1 MKYLNKKLRRDIIN
15 NWTQFFSVFL
25 MACLSVLVFV
35 GLQGAWHGLEESL
48 NNYIESSELP
58 DSWIQ
63 SIGFTD
69 DDINKISNL
78 PGIEF
83 VSEKIRIKTL
93 VDAESSQEK
102 YLILDTFNNS
112 STKPYLIEGKEI
124 SNNQVHGIWVNKE
137 YAEKNNISVGE
148 KIKITYE
155 NITATVDVL
164 GIIQSADRIYFT
176 GSLEFIAPNY
186 SNYGYG
192 VITEDTL
199 KEYFQ
204 YRGPANLIEVN
215 GTNENIRENIENIL
229 GNKFIAYYDRSTLVD
244 VSDALDRVG
253 QIRNLSFLFSFIFIL
268 LAILAMYTTIR
279 RIIETQTKEI
289 AILKALGFSNRKIG
303 LHYSSFGL
311 LVGGGGA
318 FLGVLISPLM
328 SMFVLSTQKNMFSIP
343 IWEVSYSSSS
353 LIVILLVITICVVSA
368 FFASR
373 ESVSGLPA
381 LFLRGNE
388 KKGKKILFE
397 KASGIWSKLKIKY
410 RWSIR
415 DASINRVRLIMG
427 IVGVAGSMMLLIAGF
442 GMPESMYHL
451 VDKAYN
457 NDYSYEYRLEV
468 KDYKKFDNTY
478 DGQWVQISQ
487 ARYTPDD
494 GHNRLLIVLSEGEYV
509 NMITEEGERIVEG
522 GIYLTKGFADRANIK
537 KGDKI
542 VVNPSLSN
550 DEYSFTVS
558 GIITS
563 ETNQG
568 AYIMQKTWEEAGGEF
583 FPQTLL
589 VGNNVSISDIEK
601 DTNIS
606 SVITKNDQE
615 ENAYD
620 FVNGLMSVFLMIIA
634 FAVLLVVVV
643 LYNLGSLS
651 FVERNRD
658 YATLRVLG
666 FHKREIRNI
675 TMIENLITTFVG
687 WIIGIPSGVLFL
699 EQYVRTFSTIRLEY
713 TSYLSLRT
721 LVLATLVS
729 WICSLT
735 TTFFI
740 SRRIQRLDMVES
752 LKGVE

>member
-1 MKYLNKKLRRDIIN
+1 
-15 NWTQFFSVFL
+15 
-25 MACLSVLVFV
+25 
-35 GLQGAWHGLEESL
+35 
-48 NNYIESSELP
+48 
-58 DSWIQ
+58 
-63 SIGFTD
+63 
-69 DDINKISNL
+69 
-78 PGIEF
+78 
-83 VSEKIRIKTL
+83 
-93 VDAESSQEK
+93 
-102 YLILDTFNNS
+102 
-112 STKPYLIEGKEI
+112 
-124 SNNQVHGIWVNKE
+124 
-137 YAEKNNISVGE
+137 
-148 KIKITYE
+148 
-155 NITATVDVL
+155 
-164 GIIQSADRIYFT
+164 
-176 GSLEFIAPNY
+176 
-186 SNYGYG
+186 
-192 VITEDTL
+192 
-199 KEYFQ
+199 
-204 YRGPANLIEVN
+204 
-215 GTNENIRENIENIL
+215 
-229 GNKFIAYYDRSTLVD
+229 
-244 VSDALDRVG
+244 
-253 QIRNLSFLFSFIFIL
+253 
-268 LAILAMYTTIR
+268 
-279 RIIETQTKEI
+279 
-289 AILKALGFSNRKIG
+289 
-303 LHYSSFGL
+303 
-311 LVGGGGA
+311 
-318 FLGVLISPLM
+318 
-328 SMFVLSTQKNMFSIP
+328 
-343 IWEVSYSSSS
+343 
-353 LIVILLVITICVVSA
+353 
-368 FFASR
+368 
-373 ESVSGLPA
+373 
-381 LFLRGNE
+381 
-388 KKGKKILFE
+388 
-397 KASGIWSKLKIKY
+397 
-410 RWSIR
+410 
-415 DASINRVRLIMG
+415 
-427 IVGVAGSMMLLIAGF
+427 
-442 GMPESMYHL
+442 
-451 VDKAYN
+451 
-457 NDYSYEYRLEV
+457 
-468 KDYKKFDNTY
+468 
-478 DGQWVQISQ
+478 
-487 ARYTPDD
+487 
-494 GHNRLLIVLSEGEYV
+494 
-509 NMITEEGERIVEG
+509 MITEEGERIVEG